1 MHGWPDEVL
10 TRGLHFT
17 WLSDV
22 KHLYFQSLL
31 PSNHNIVGFEHL
43 FSLRLLLPN
52 THKIIH
58 TANTSEEEEN
68 PAQEIG
74 DAAELKPKSHLSS
87 PPWVYQER
95 STEHSNRIHLKSY
108 SSLSHRDPSSSQAPW
123 CCWVCSVLP
132 RQQQQPTVPPRAA
145 AMRPVCCMWHR
156 PQQPHFLSTKRKPTT
171 LKNTPS
177 FEVEI
182 FWLAWLQIKTVS

>member
-43 FSLRLLLPN
+43 FSLRLPLPN

-58 TANTSEEEEN
+58 TASTSEEEEN

-87 PPWVYQER
+87 PPGVYQER

-108 SSLSHRDPSSSQAPW
+108 SSLSHKETQAAAKHPDVAGCALFFPGSSSSQQF
-123 CCWVCSVLP
+123 LQE
-132 RQQQQPTVPPRAA
+132 QQLCGLFAACGIVPSN
-145 AMRPVCCMWHR
+145 
-156 PQQPHFLSTKRKPTT
+156 L
-171 LKNTPS
+171 
-177 FEVEI
+177 I
-182 FWLAWLQIKTVS
+182 F